1 VVDAKIEAVA
11 VMDPPT
17 PETEEPRVVPL
28 DPVVAP
34 VVVNGAA
41 RERHERRRER
51 RAAEMERA
59 IGDGAAGDESAAD
72 ERGERA
78 QGAERKAGRRQ
89 RRGDARPSAPRAKRS
104 ATEAPAADVD
114 AAADGTVVDGELS
127 PEQAP
132 AGAPGQ
138 GKRSTRAAARAKKTQ
153 QSASAAMNSAEDNPA
168 LGALNRHL
176 NMLMQQLTTSHRVI
190 GRVAAERDA
199 LRQQLAELQGVPVD
213 QIKITT
219 VGAPSEEEEAPRRA
233 HAHANNAEHRRD
245 APPAKST
252 RMQFFGGDDIVLVR
266 KHRQYTVMVMLVVIA
281 VGGLIFRHF
290 GWSLPGNV
298 SRDSLA
304 TLPYV
309 GAIMQVFLMGWMMY
323 RVVRVGGKGVRWL
336 FPSEEKRRRR

>member
-17 PETEEPRVVPL
+17 PETEEPRAVPL

-34 VVVNGAA
+34 VVANGAA

-59 IGDGAAGDESAAD
+59 IGDGATGDESAAD
-72 ERGERA
+72 ERGGRA

-89 RRGDARPSAPRAKRS
+89 RQGNARPSAPRAKRS
-104 ATEAPAADVD
+104 ATEAPAADID
-114 AAADGTVVDGELS
+114 AADGTAVDGELS
-127 PEQAP
+127 PEPSP
-132 AGAPGQ
+132 AGAPGE
-138 GKRSTRAAARAKKTQ
+138 GKRSTRAAARAKKVQ
-153 QSASAAMNSAEDNPA
+153 QSASAAMNSDEDNPA
-168 LGALNRHL
+168 MGALNRHL

-199 LRQQLAELQGVPVD
+199 LRQQLAELQGVPID
-213 QIKITT
+213 QIKVTT
-219 VGAPSEEEEAPRRA
+219 VGAPSEEEPAPRRA
-233 HAHANNAEHRRD
+233 YTHANAEHRRD

-252 RMQFFGGDDIVLVR
+252 RMQFFGGDDIVQVR

-304 TLPYV
+304 TLPYI
-309 GAIMQVFLMGWMMY
+309 GAIMQVFLMGWMMF

-336 FPSEEKRRRR
+336 FPSEEKRKRR